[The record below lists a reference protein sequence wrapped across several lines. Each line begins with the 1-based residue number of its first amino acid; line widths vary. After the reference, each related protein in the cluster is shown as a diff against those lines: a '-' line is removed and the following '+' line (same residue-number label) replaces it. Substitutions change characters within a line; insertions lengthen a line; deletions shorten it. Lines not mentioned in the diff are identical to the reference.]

1 MHLALLISR
10 IRLLPTAMP
19 STRSASASRLLVRA
33 DNSPGEVKARFSAP
47 FVSAYLSPL
56 FSAPLLSSKFRSA
69 LLCYLLHQ
77 LLQRI
82 KFRCTTNVRWW
93 MPSWCPT
100 LTDHLLYAW
109 PRYTDLVWRE
119 QNFRSLPFLL
129 SLRIERDEWECRTD
143 ASEFNFLE
151 FCSNFNCELNLPTLL
166 RNPRPEYQ

>member
-82 KFRCTTNVRWW
+82 NFVVLLMSGGEC
-93 MPSWCPT
+93 
-100 LTDHLLYAW
+100 HLMLIICCMHGQD
-109 PRYTDLVWRE
+109 T
-119 QNFRSLPFLL
+119 
-129 SLRIERDEWECRTD
+129 RI
-143 ASEFNFLE
+143 
-151 FCSNFNCELNLPTLL
+151 
-166 RNPRPEYQ
+166 